1 MVGVLPGFFYFEGG
15 AGEEGFDGGG
25 GELVAVLGVDGLAGG
40 EVKGKF
46 RATTVCGDVD
56 ALGDERFEVHLD
68 AGFGGVPDDLV
79 AEGGGVEVGA
89 EVAVEAGEDV
99 EVEGGGG
106 ACGVIV
112 GGEEG
117 GLALVAAGNE
127 VGAEQKF
134 VAGEELGAEVAEDL
148 GCVAGGEVAD
158 AGADVEGEGAGIG
171 ETVEGQT
178 LAGVV
183 GDLNADNNA
192 RDVGADVLAGRRER
206 GRGDVDGLVD
216 DASLPAD
223 CGGEEDSGLGGGA
236 CAQFDQGQGLSV
248 SSGLLDDFVS
258 VRGEDAALGAGEVVL
273 GQGRNLLEEVG
284 TGFIVEEPGGE
295 GSGARGE
302 AATGFGGY
310 GFDGACLRRFF

>member
-15 AGEEGFDGGG
+15 AVEEGFDGGG

-40 EVKGKF
+40 EVEGKF

-89 EVAVEAGEDV
+89 EVLVEAGEDV
-99 EVEGGGG
+99 EVEGGGD
-106 ACGVIV
+106 ACGIVV
-112 GGEEG
+112 GGQECG
-117 GLALVAAGNE
+117 FVFVAAGAE
-127 VGAEQKF
+127 VGSEQKD
-134 VAGEELGAEVAEDL
+134 VAGEELGAEVAEDI

-158 AGADVEGEGAGIG
+158 AGADVEGEGAGVG

-192 RDVGADVLAGRRER
+192 RDVGADVGAGGGE
-206 GRGDVDGLVD
+206 GGLGDVDGLVD
-216 DASLPAD
+216 DASLLA
-223 CGGEEDSGLGGGA
+223 
-236 CAQFDQGQGLSV
+236 
-248 SSGLLDDFVS
+248 
-258 VRGEDAALGAGEVVL
+258 
-273 GQGRNLLEEVG
+273 N
-284 TGFIVEEPGGE
+284 
-295 GSGARGE
+295 GSAE
-302 AATGFGGY
+302 Q
-310 GFDGACLRRFF
+310 